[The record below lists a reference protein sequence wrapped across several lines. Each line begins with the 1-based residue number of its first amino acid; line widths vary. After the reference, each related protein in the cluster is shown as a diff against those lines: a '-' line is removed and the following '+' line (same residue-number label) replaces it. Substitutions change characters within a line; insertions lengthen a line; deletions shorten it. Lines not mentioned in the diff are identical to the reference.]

1 MIPIHTMFDTTFRI
15 DCFRQCEIINA
26 VAQDCQSV
34 VVIDRNG
41 SKANAKSILSLMSL
55 DYSGRVRI
63 IASSPE
69 EIHAIGHALA
79 MSLKN
84 RGWTF

>member
-1 MIPIHTMFDTTFRI
+1 MILINTMFDTTFRI

-34 VVIDRNG
+34 VVVDRNG
-41 SKANAKSILSLMSL
+41 SQANAKSILSLMSL

-69 EIHAIGHALA
+69 EIHAISHALA
-79 MSLKN
+79 MSFK
-84 RGWTF
+84 RGFLS

>member
-1 MIPIHTMFDTTFRI
+1 MIPIHTMFDTVLRI
-15 DCFRQCEIINA
+15 DCFRQCEILNA

-41 SKANAKSILSLMSL
+41 SQANAKSILSLMSL

-63 IASSPE
+63 IASTPDE
-69 EIHAIGHALA
+69 LFAIRNALS
-79 MSLKN
+79 MPLK
-84 RGWTF
+84 GGFLS